1 MTLEEVKKLK
11 IPTRPGCY
19 FFLNREGK
27 IIYIGKA
34 ANLKSRILS
43 YWQKSTNHTP
53 AKYSMLKKVD
63 QIDWTETDSEIEALL
78 LESNLIKKHQPQY
91 NVVMRDD
98 KRFAY
103 IKISTEEQFPRI
115 FLTRALEQSG
125 RYFGPFTSVEAVK
138 QTLKTIR
145 QIWPYRSCRTMPKRA
160 CLYYKIGKCPGPCE
174 GKIEEKEYKKII
186 RQITLFLE
194 GKRKKVEEEIKK
206 EIRKLEKEASRV
218 PSEQRQFEIENQISR
233 LNYQLIN
240 LQKVLEHTNIL
251 SLKDKYA
258 GDVVEL
264 AKVLGLSQIPE
275 RIEGYD
281 ISSIFAKLAV
291 GSMVVFEEGEPNKGE
306 YRKFK
311 IKTEEEKGDVG
322 MLRKILERRF
332 RNSSKE
338 EKPKWRLPNLIILD
352 GGKAQLNTG
361 LRVLEENN
369 LDIPIISISKGN
381 QLRSSRAPDKIFFP
395 GQREPLELPLASPA
409 LHIIKRVRDEAH
421 RFAINYHRQLK
432 RKNLK

>member
-1 MTLEEVKKLK
+1 MVLEEVKKLK

-19 FFLNREGK
+19 FFLNKEGE

-34 ANLKSRILS
+34 ANLKSRVLS
-43 YWQKSTNHTP
+43 YWQKSADHTP
-53 AKYSMLKKVD
+53 AKYLMLKKVAR
-63 QIDWTETDSEIEALL
+63 IDWTETDSEIEALL

-103 IKISTEEQFPRI
+103 IKISTEEKFPRI
-115 FLTRALEQSG
+115 FLTRSLDQTG
-125 RYFGPFTSVEAVK
+125 RYFGPFTSTEAIK

-174 GKIEEKEYKKII
+174 GRIEEKEYQKII

-194 GKRKKVEEEIKK
+194 GKRKKVEEEMQK
-206 EIRKLEKEASRV
+206 EIRKLEKEATKAK
-218 PSEQRQFEIENQISR
+218 SEQEQLEIENQVSR

-240 LQKVLEHTNIL
+240 LRKVLEHTNIL

-258 GDVVEL
+258 SDVVEL

-291 GSMVVFEEGEPNKGE
+291 GSMVVFEEGEPNKNE

-311 IKTEEEKGDVG
+311 IKTEEEKGDTG
-322 MLRKILERRF
+322 MLREVLQRRF
-332 RNSSKE
+332 RNSKE
-338 EKPKWRLPNLIILD
+338 GEKPKWRLPNLIIID
-352 GGKAQLNTG
+352 GGKAQLNVG
-361 LRVLEENN
+361 LKVLAEAN
-369 LDIPIISISKGN
+369 LDIPIISISKGDK
-381 QLRSSRAPDKIFFP
+381 LRSSRAPDKIFFP
-395 GQREPLELPLASPA
+395 GQKEPLELPLASPA

-432 RKNLK
+432 RKGLK